1 MFLNTSN
8 VRKGEFNFSKL
19 DFISKERDEL
29 LSKGKLKRHDVILTT
44 RGTLGNTSYYN
55 DSVIFKNLRINSGMV
70 ILRCNRNKLLP
81 KFLLKTLN
89 FELFTSQVNQYLSGS
104 AQHQLP
110 IRVLS
115 QIQIFLPPLETQ
127 KQIVAEIEKEQK
139 MVEECKK
146 LIAIHEQKVKN
157 RIAEVCGEE

>member
-1 MFLNTSN
+1 
-8 VRKGEFNFSKL
+8 
-19 DFISKERDEL
+19 
-29 LSKGKLKRHDVILTT
+29 
-44 RGTLGNTSYYN
+44 
-55 DSVIFKNLRINSGMV
+55 MV

-89 FELFTSQVNQYLSGS
+89 FELFTSQLNQYLSGS

-115 QIQIFLPPLETQ
+115 QIQILLPPLEVQ
-127 KQIVAEIEKEQK
+127 KKIVAEIEKEQK

-146 LIAIHEQKVKN
+146 LIAIHEQKIKN
-157 RIAEVCGEE
+157 KIAEVWGEE